1 MAAPVIMVHGAFC
14 GDWTFETFEAPFRAA
29 GHPVSRPSLRGH
41 GSAESASAVVGV
53 SMLDYAAD
61 IAELCLRQPEPPFLV
76 GHSMGGLVSL
86 LAARRA
92 PVAGLVLLAPSPP
105 WGVAGWSL
113 EEGVTAFGLHLL
125 GPFWSQA
132 VHPDRNLMLRYSLD
146 RLPPGA
152 RKPILEQLRPESGR
166 ALWET
171 LNWWLD
177 PMMTTSLGGGLFQTQ
192 QVAAPA
198 LILVGEKDVVHP
210 PATARLTAERISADL
225 EVLPGMSHWLPG
237 EPGWREVAARALGW
251 IQAQAQLAA

>member
-14 GDWTFETFEAPFRAA
+14 GDWTFEAFEGPFRSA
-29 GHPVSRPSLRGH
+29 GHPVIRANLRGH
-41 GSAESASAVVGV
+41 GSAEPASAVVGV
-53 SMLDYAAD
+53 SMLDYAED
-61 IAELCLRQPEPPFLV
+61 IAQLCRRQTEPPFLV

-92 PVAGLVLLAPSPP
+92 PVAGMVLLAPSPP

-132 VHPDRNLMLRYSLD
+132 VNPDRNLMLRYSLD
-146 RLPPGA
+146 QLPAGA
-152 RKPILEQLRPESGR
+152 RRPILEKLRPESGR

-177 PMMTTSLGGGLFQTQ
+177 PMMTTSLGGQA
-192 QVAAPA
+192 AAPA

-210 PATARLTAERISADL
+210 PATARLSAQRIGADL

-237 EPGWREVAARALGW
+237 EPGWRDVAARALDW
-251 IQAQAQLAA
+251 IQAQTHLAA

>member
-14 GDWTFETFEAPFRAA
+14 GDWTFKAFEAPFIAA
-29 GHPVSRPSLRGH
+29 GHAVHRPALRGH
-41 GSAESASAVVGV
+41 GAGEAPAAVVGV

-61 IAELCLRQPEPPFLV
+61 IAELCRNQAEPPVLV

-113 EEGVTAFGLHLL
+113 EEGVTAFGLHLM

-132 VHPDRNLMLRYSLD
+132 VTPDRNLMLRYSLD
-146 RLPPGA
+146 RLGPGA
-152 RKPILEQLRPESGR
+152 RRPILERLCPESGR

-177 PMMTTSLGGGLFQTQ
+177 PMMTTSLGGQAT
-192 QVAAPA
+192 APA
-198 LILVGEKDVVHP
+198 LVMVGEKDVVHP
-210 PATARLTAERISADL
+210 PATARLTASRIGAEL
-225 EVLPGMSHWLPG
+225 EVQPQMSHWLPG
-237 EPGWREVAARALGW
+237 EPGWEAVAGRALTW
-251 IQAQAQLAA
+251 IQARAAG

>member
-1 MAAPVIMVHGAFC
+1 MAPPVIMVHGAFC
-14 GDWTFETFEAPFRAA
+14 GDWTFDAFQAPFAAA
-29 GHPVSRPSLRGH
+29 GHTVFRPALRGH
-41 GSAESASAVVGV
+41 GDDDATSAVVGV

-61 IAELCLRQPEPPFLV
+61 IADLCRAQPEPPILV

-132 VHPDRNLMLRYSLD
+132 VTPDRTLMLRYSLD
-146 RLPPGA
+146 QLGPGE
-152 RKPILEQLRPESGR
+152 RRPILERLRPESGR

-177 PMMTTSLGGGLFQTQ
+177 PMMTTSLGGQT
-192 QVAAPA
+192 AAPA
-198 LILVGEKDVVHP
+198 LVMVGDRDVVHP
-210 PATARLTAERISADL
+210 PATARLTAGRIGADL

-237 EPGWREVAARALGW
+237 EPGWETVADRALTW
-251 IQAQAQLAA
+251 IQARAAA

>member
-14 GDWTFETFEAPFRAA
+14 GDWTFETFKAPFLAA
-29 GHPVSRPSLRGH
+29 GHAVAHPALRGH
-41 GSAESASAVVGV
+41 GRGDEASAVVGV

-61 IAELCLRQPEPPFLV
+61 IAELCRRQPEPPFLV

-132 VHPDRNLMLRYSLD
+132 VTPDRNLMLRYSLD
-146 RLPPGA
+146 RLPAGA
-152 RKPILEQLRPESGR
+152 RRPILERLRAESGR

-177 PMMTTSLGGGLFQTQ
+177 PMMTTSLGGQA
-192 QVAAPA
+192 AAPT
-198 LILVGEKDVVHP
+198 LVMVGARDVVHP
-210 PATARLTAERISADL
+210 PATARQTADRIGAQL
-225 EVLPGMSHWLPG
+225 EVLPEMSHWLPG
-237 EPGWREVAARALGW
+237 EPGWDKVAGRTLAW
-251 IQAQAQLAA
+251 MQAQASATV

>member
-14 GDWTFETFEAPFRAA
+14 GDWTFEAFQAPFIAA
-29 GHPVSRPSLRGH
+29 GHAVTCPALRGH
-41 GSAESASAVVGV
+41 GHGDTAGTVVGV

-61 IAELCLRQPEPPFLV
+61 IAALCRSQTEPPILV

-92 PVAGLVLLAPSPP
+92 PVSGLVLLAPSPP

-132 VHPDRNLMLRYSLD
+132 VSPDRTLMLRYSLD

-152 RKPILEQLRPESGR
+152 RRPILERLRPESGR

-177 PMMTTSLGGGLFQTQ
+177 PMMTTSLGAQLQ
-192 QVAAPA
+192 APA
-198 LILVGEKDVVHP
+198 LVMVGDRDVVHP
-210 PATARLTAERISADL
+210 PTTARLTASRIGADL
-225 EVLPGMSHWLPG
+225 RVIPGMSHWLPG
-237 EPGWREVAARALGW
+237 EPGWEVVAQSALDW
-251 IQAQAQLAA
+251 IETQATATA

>member
-14 GDWTFETFEAPFRAA
+14 GDWTFEAFKAPFRAA
-29 GHPVSRPSLRGH
+29 GHTVFSPALRGH
-41 GSAESASAVVGV
+41 GASDADASVVGV

-61 IAELCLRQPEPPFLV
+61 IAGLCQSQAEPPFLV
-76 GHSMGGLVSL
+76 GHSLGGLVCL

-92 PVAGLVLLAPSPP
+92 PVAGVVLLAPSPP

-132 VHPDRNLMLRYSLD
+132 VTPDRNLMLRYSLD
-146 RLPPGA
+146 RLSPGA
-152 RKPILEQLRPESGR
+152 RRPILERLRPESGR

-177 PMMTTSLGGGLFQTQ
+177 PMMTTSLGGQT
-192 QVAAPA
+192 AAQA
-198 LILVGEKDVVHP
+198 LVMVGERDVVHP
-210 PATARLTAERISADL
+210 PATARLTAGRIGAEL
-225 EVLPGMSHWLPG
+225 QILPEMSHWLPG
-237 EPGWREVAARALGW
+237 EPGWQTVAERALAW
-251 IQAQAQLAA
+251 IQAQAARPA

>member
-14 GDWTFETFEAPFRAA
+14 GDWTFDALQAPFQAA
-29 GHPVSRPSLRGH
+29 GHQVICPALRGH
-41 GSAESASAVVGV
+41 GSQDGTGSVVGV

-61 IAELCLRQPEPPFLV
+61 IAELCRAQTEPPVLV

-86 LAARRA
+86 LAAQRA

-132 VHPDRNLMLRYSLD
+132 VSPDRNLMLRYSLD
-146 RLPPGA
+146 RLPEGA
-152 RKPILEQLRPESGR
+152 RRPILERLRPESGR

-177 PMMTTSLGGGLFQTQ
+177 PMMTTSLG
-192 QVAAPA
+192 VARATTPA
-198 LILVGEKDVVHP
+198 LVMVGARDVVHP
-210 PATARLTAERISADL
+210 PATARLTAERIGAQL
-225 EVLPGMSHWLPG
+225 QLLPEMSHWLPG
-237 EPGWREVAARALGW
+237 EPGWEAVADQALTW
-251 IQAQAQLAA
+251 IQKETAA